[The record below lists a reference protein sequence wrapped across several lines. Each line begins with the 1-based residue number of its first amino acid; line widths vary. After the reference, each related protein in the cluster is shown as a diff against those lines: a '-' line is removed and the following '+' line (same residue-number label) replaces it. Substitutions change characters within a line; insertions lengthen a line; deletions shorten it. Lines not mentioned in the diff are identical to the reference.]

1 VAKPVLL
8 KDCSLQCHLFLSY
21 KKLSVFKNKKKTTQR
36 RRVAEQKAPKKKRGF
51 LLFGSCMD
59 GEAELLKALL

>member
-1 VAKPVLL
+1 VYL
-8 KDCSLQCHLFLSY
+8 KI
-21 KKLSVFKNKKKTTQR
+21 KKKTTQR